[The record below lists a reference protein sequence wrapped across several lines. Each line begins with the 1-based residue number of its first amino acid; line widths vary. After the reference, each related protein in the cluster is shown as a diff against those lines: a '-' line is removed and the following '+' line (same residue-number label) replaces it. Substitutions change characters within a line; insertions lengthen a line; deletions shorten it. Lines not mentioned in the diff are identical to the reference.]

1 MKCSAVGILPPCQ
14 GKTVLS
20 YEDVAELWKSDL
32 AWSFFLFFYLLQLKW
47 HISQICQSGFPVKT
61 QLQGSVSGHERTSA
75 VVLISCLIEIQR
87 CASSANFFCPFLS
100 LKEKQSFPHM
110 FVSKQNHW
118 FSLKVFNFLSHSW
131 PSLSLKGVLQ
141 VSLSTELCAEF
152 TRCLF
157 RWDLRILPSS
167 EHPSMPI

>member
-1 MKCSAVGILPPCQ
+1 MFSSRHPSPVSGEN
-14 GKTVLS
+14 GF
-20 YEDVAELWKSDL
+20 ELWRCCTALKIWL
-32 AWSFFLFFYLLQLKW
+32 GVKLFFVFFSYFNWSGTFHRFARVVFQWKHNCKGLFQATKGHRLWCSYRAWLK
-47 HISQICQSGFPVKT
+47 FRDVPVK
-61 QLQGSVSGHERTSA
+61 
-75 VVLISCLIEIQR
+75 LI
-87 CASSANFFCPFLS
+87 FFGPFLS
-100 LKEKQSFPHM
+100 LKEKKSFPHM

-131 PSLSLKGVLQ
+131 PSLSLRGVLQ